1 MGKKMSKNA
10 MCAQSVSFLFTGARF
25 AGLYYRADFGKE
37 SQLSEDL
44 R

>member
-1 MGKKMSKNA
+1 
-10 MCAQSVSFLFTGARF
+10 MCAQSVSFLFTGVRV